1 MGQTSGLPVS
11 RASGP
16 VSDRTRFT
24 EPEAPRT
31 GRPEVCPTPE
41 QLLFDEVNQGTA
53 LFKVTSSPPAQGHF
67 VGLEGLPSDWYLRL
81 VGEAASRLRQQQRI
95 PREIPFTP

>member
-1 MGQTSGLPVS
+1 MFGEVDEG
-11 RASGP
+11 RAI
-16 VSDRTRFT
+16 
-24 EPEAPRT
+24 
-31 GRPEVCPTPE
+31 
-41 QLLFDEVNQGTA
+41 
-53 LFKVTSSPPAQGHF
+53 FKVTSSPTAQGHF